1 MQRAVADTLA
11 ISAEGIVCHMAG
23 LSVLTE
29 LRKLHS
35 LGVKDCSKLS
45 EEAVNDLQSKL
56 PALVDIQSGAS
67 PRECS
72 IC

>member
-1 MQRAVADTLA
+1 M
-11 ISAEGIVCHMAG
+11 
-23 LSVLTE
+23 LSE
-29 LRKLHS
+29 LRKLRS
-35 LGVKDCSKLS
+35 LGLKDCSKLS
-45 EEAVNDLQSKL
+45 DKAMNDLHSKL

>member
-1 MQRAVADTLA
+1 M
-11 ISAEGIVCHMAG
+11 
-23 LSVLTE
+23 LTE
-29 LRKLHS
+29 LRKLRS
-35 LGVKDCSKLS
+35 LGLKDCSKLS
-45 EEAVNDLQSKL
+45 DEAVHDLQSKL

>member
-1 MQRAVADTLA
+1 
-11 ISAEGIVCHMAG
+11 
-23 LSVLTE
+23 VLTE
-29 LRKLHS
+29 LRKLRS
-35 LGVKDCSKLS
+35 LGLKDCSKLS